1 MNYPKRH
8 LSTFHKLTSTVSIIS
23 TQNWWASKTLFTSFI
38 LCFCLFL
45 SACDDPQEIGSE
57 VFVQDVGVLY
67 TDTLTVDASTVL
79 LDSIVTSN
87 TDNLLVGRYTDPV
100 LGLVEASSYFQI
112 SNKDT
117 IRTELFESD
126 KITKLDIATKKDF
139 KWIKNPTKVDSIRFL
154 LPYTFYQG
162 DTLQKQT
169 FTLTQLDDNASLDP
183 AKTYFRT
190 DNPPLLKS
198 TVFGQLK
205 NASIK
210 PIKNK
215 SIIGGTARFDT
226 LRIPITDP
234 AFINFII
241 SQRESTNK
249 ENALIGTG
257 FKGKIKGLALTS
269 ESSKDA
275 AIIGVS
281 PYNSVLKVYY
291 SYTYSYTL
299 RNKANTAD
307 SIKITVDSTKSNDF
321 YIGRFV
327 NSSTRA
333 PLNAFFNK
341 ITTTRS
347 GSFSKLVNPTSI
359 LTSAQTNNQVVVQ
372 PSTGL
377 AVKVKFPSLL
387 KLKERQDIAINK
399 AELVLEPN
407 TSIYSISNDLVLIE
421 STPTNR
427 LLRTTATSEGTLQFV
442 SGPGDI
448 PIASYLVKSNSYTFN
463 VTSSLQN
470 ILSGKNK
477 SNGWLISSDT
487 FREATQNTPRGP
499 VSGRYIV
506 STEVDR
512 AVFDSKKMK
521 LKVYYTY
528 IGK

>member
-1 MNYPKRH
+1 M
-8 LSTFHKLTSTVSIIS
+8 
-23 TQNWWASKTLFTSFI
+23 
-38 LCFCLFL
+38 FL
-45 SACDDPQEIGSE
+45 SACEDPQEIGSE
-57 VFVQDVGVLY
+57 VFVQDVGVLF

-79 LDSIVTSN
+79 MDSINTSN
-87 TDNLLVGRYTDPV
+87 TDNLLVGRYTDPT
-100 LGLVEASSYFQI
+100 LGLVEANSYFQI

-117 IRTELFESD
+117 IRTELFEND
-126 KITKLDIATKKDF
+126 KITKLDITTKKDF

-154 LPYTFYQG
+154 LPYTLYQG

-183 AKTYFRT
+183 TKTYFRS
-190 DNPPLLKS
+190 DIPPLLKS

-210 PIKNK
+210 PVKNK
-215 SIIGGTARFDT
+215 NIIGGSARFDT
-226 LRIPITDP
+226 LRIPVTDP
-234 AFINFII
+234 AFISFII

-269 ESSKDA
+269 ESGKNA
-275 AIIGVS
+275 AVLGFS
-281 PYNSVLKVYY
+281 PYTSVMKVYY

-307 SIKITVDSTKSNDF
+307 SIKVTVDSTKSNDF
-321 YIGRFV
+321 YVGRYV
-327 NSSTRA
+327 SNTTG
-333 PLNAFFNK
+333 PPQNARFNK

-347 GSFSKLVNPTSI
+347 GVFSKLVNPTDI
-359 LTSAQTNNQVVVQ
+359 LTSAQTSNQAVIQ
-372 PSTGL
+372 ASTGL
-377 AVKVKFPSLL
+377 AMKIKFPSLL

-399 AELVLEPN
+399 AELVFEPN
-407 TSIYSISNDLVLIE
+407 TSIYSVPNDLVLIE
-421 STPTNR
+421 STPANR
-427 LLRTTATSEGTLQFV
+427 FLRSTLTSEGTLQFV
-442 SGPGDI
+442 VGE
-448 PIASYLVKSNSYTFN
+448 ASTASHVVKTNDYTFN

-470 ILSGKNK
+470 ILSGRNK
-477 SNGWLISSDT
+477 TNGWILMGDT
-487 FREATQNTPRGP
+487 FREATQSSTRGP

-506 STEVDR
+506 SSEADR
-512 AVFDSKKMK
+512 AVFDSKKIK